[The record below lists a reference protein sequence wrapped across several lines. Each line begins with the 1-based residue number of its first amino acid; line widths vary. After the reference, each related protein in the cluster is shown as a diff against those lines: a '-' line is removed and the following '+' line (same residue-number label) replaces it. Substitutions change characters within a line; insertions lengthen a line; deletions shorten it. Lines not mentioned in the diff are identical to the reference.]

1 LEGDFNLY
9 DIHKSTSLDFKNS
22 SNANKDPLNLQC
34 AASYLEC
41 LKEIAYS
48 ERTELKSSTIQKN
61 IAEKQVQ
68 YTRGAH
74 WPTLSLEGVYIAKHE
89 TPETGSI
96 IRDNLYGGVRL
107 TLPFFEGGLRHAETQ
122 EAMAK
127 KRQAEYALNDL
138 KKSISVEVENA
149 YLDYIAQQGILKS
162 SGDQVAFAR
171 DNYNAVSKQFDFGL
185 AQSIE
190 VMDANTVLVT
200 AETQFI
206 QALYN
211 YQQSII
217 KLKRVTGML
226 LKSII
231 NMTAEGKTIK

>member
-1 LEGDFNLY
+1 MTF
-9 DIHKSTSLDFKNS
+9 
-22 SNANKDPLNLQC
+22 
-34 AASYLEC
+34 
-41 LKEIAYS
+41 
-48 ERTELKSSTIQKN
+48 
-61 IAEKQVQ
+61 
-68 YTRGAH
+68 
-74 WPTLSLEGVYIAKHE
+74 
-89 TPETGSI
+89 
-96 IRDNLYGGVRL
+96 
-107 TLPFFEGGLRHAETQ
+107 PFFEGGLRRAETQ

-127 KRQAEYALNDL
+127 QRQSEYALGDL

-149 YLDYIAQQGILKS
+149 YLDYIAQKGILKS

-211 YQQSII
+211 YQQSVI
-217 KLKRVTGML
+217 KIKRVAGML
-226 LKSII
+226 LKSI
-231 NMTAEGKTIK
+231 TDTTTEGKRIK